1 MGHMDQMVADAQSS
15 VLTGDLND
23 LAEALEEASEEGGAD
38 AEGGVVIGKKGA
50 KSRLRRTNVL
60 ARDVK
65 LKNTS
70 QEQAKD
76 FSSQLKELG
85 RQTAQNPA
93 LAEKLGGSFESVKNS
108 LKSGEMEGKDL
119 AKILA
124 GMQDQASKAESSGKN
139 SLAQQLQNAG
149 KPVHAQSNAFG
160 AKEVT
165 VQTVQNGF
173 SGQVDGKN
181 FKVNAD
187 NKSLQLQL
195 SGKNVEV
202 KVGADGK
209 LGATTGWQ
217 ALWISLRM
225 KSKLTPTFFAL
236 MALFHEM
243 GVEQRQMS
251 RQGRNMAN
259 KSVVGK
265 IKAQA
270 KEQRSAAAAKMVAG
284 MIGGAVKV
292 ASGALNMAGSMK
304 GMKADQ
310 AAGGNSQM
318 GNMIAQQWS
327 AMGKMVEG
335 LGEAGASTLQYK
347 AGLHEARSTELR
359 AEEEQARFVKQ
370 TEQDQMQVAQEL
382 STKARDTFAQT
393 WNQFLQTQ
401 QNITRNI

>member
-1 MGHMDQMVADAQSS
+1 MKINQGQNPVPLDQQPRLDKDAHQAKEASKGARAGHLAGDNLNVGRQQGGQTIHGKHSQGIPKPALNSPAADPTVASYQAAMGHMD
-15 VLTGDLND
+15 
-23 LAEALEEASEEGGAD
+23 
-38 AEGGVVIGKKGA
+38 
-50 KSRLRRTNVL
+50 
-60 ARDVK
+60 K
-65 LKNTS
+65 LVDGS
-70 QEQAKD
+70 QNH
-76 FSSQLKELG
+76 
-85 RQTAQNPA
+85 TA
-93 LAEKLGGSFESVKNS
+93 LAY
-108 LKSGEMEGKDL
+108 
-119 AKILA
+119 
-124 GMQDQASKAESSGKN
+124 
-139 SLAQQLQNAG
+139 QLHNAG
-149 KPVHAQSNAFG
+149 KPANSQPSWQG
-160 AKEVT
+160 ANEVT
-165 VQTVQNGF
+165 VGATEDGF
-173 SGQVDGKN
+173 SGQFDGKDFRVDAGGKSFQLELEGKNATFKTSSNGTISATVDGAPLDLTEN
-181 FKVNAD
+181 
-187 NKSLQLQL
+187 
-195 SGKNVEV
+195 EV
-202 KVGADGK
+202 KAYTD
-209 LGATTGWQ
+209 
-217 ALWISLRM
+217 
-225 KSKLTPTFFAL
+225 FFAL

-259 KSVVGK
+259 KAVVEK

-270 KEQRSAAAAKMVAG
+270 QEQRSAAAAKMVAG
-284 MIGGAVKV
+284 MVGGAVKV

-382 STKARDTFAQT
+382 ATKARDTFAQT

-401 QNITRNI
+401 QNIARNI